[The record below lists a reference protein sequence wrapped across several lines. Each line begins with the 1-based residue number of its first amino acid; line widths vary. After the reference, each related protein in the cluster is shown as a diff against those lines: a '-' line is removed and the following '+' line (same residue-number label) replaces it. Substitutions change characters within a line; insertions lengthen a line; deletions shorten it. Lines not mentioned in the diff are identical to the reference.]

1 MTDNFACS
9 KHGGARSRL
18 CGAAVWLLAAAFVP
32 GVALAALGEDSST
45 VERDVMQLRAQRSV
59 TPSSAYSVHELQ
71 LPGGTQV
78 REYLTASNRV
88 FAIAWSG
95 PSIPDLQQLLGSYF
109 PRYRA
114 AAEATGRSR
123 RPVAVDASDLVIR
136 TGGHAR
142 AFFGVAYLPGQMP
155 SGVRAEQI
163 R

>member
-1 MTDNFACS
+1 M
-9 KHGGARSRL
+9 
-18 CGAAVWLLAAAFVP
+18 
-32 GVALAALGEDSST
+32 ALAALGEDSST
-45 VERDVMQLRAQRSV
+45 VERVVIQQRALRSV
-59 TPSSAYSVHELQ
+59 NSAGAYSVHELQ

-109 PRYRA
+109 PRYRS
-114 AAEATGRSR
+114 AAEAMGRSR
-123 RPVAVDASDLVIR
+123 RPAAVEDSDLVIR

>member
-9 KHGGARSRL
+9 KHGDARSRL
-18 CGAAVWLLAAAFVP
+18 RGASVWLLAAAFAP
-32 GVALAALGEDSST
+32 GMALAALGEDSST
-45 VERDVMQLRAQRSV
+45 VERDVKQLRAQRSV
-59 TPSSAYSVHELQ
+59 SSATAYSVHELH

-88 FAIAWSG
+88 FAIAWTG
-95 PSIPDLQQLLGSYF
+95 PSVPDLQQLLASYF
-109 PRYRA
+109 PRYRS
-114 AAEATGRSR
+114 AAEAMGRSR
-123 RPVAVDASDLVIR
+123 RPAAVEDSDLVIR